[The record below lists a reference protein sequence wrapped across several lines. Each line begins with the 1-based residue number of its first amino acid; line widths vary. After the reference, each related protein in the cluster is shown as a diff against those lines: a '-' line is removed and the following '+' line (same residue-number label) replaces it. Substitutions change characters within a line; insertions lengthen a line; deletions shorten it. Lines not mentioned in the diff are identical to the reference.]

1 MICII
6 NIVDINPRCAFWLL
20 DMVMN
25 WTRNECESD
34 KKFMHFRKIH
44 FCSPCS
50 IYIIMIKYSYLKLLS
65 FLFCFDRKRRKE
77 FLHLYPFLE
86 FDELYTRIDRTKLCY
101 TILYTQYIRYI
112 YKRIEGKWQIIF
124 LNGKTTKIYILK

>member
-1 MICII
+1 MPSGYWC
-6 NIVDINPRCAFWLL
+6 
-20 DMVMN
+20 MVMN